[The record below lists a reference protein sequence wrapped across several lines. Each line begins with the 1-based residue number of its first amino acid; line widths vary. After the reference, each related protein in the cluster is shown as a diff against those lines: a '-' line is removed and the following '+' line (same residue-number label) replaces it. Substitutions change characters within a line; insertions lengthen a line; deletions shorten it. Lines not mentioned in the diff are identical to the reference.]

1 MRRIQNLM
9 EQWLFI
15 GPDNRQEQVNLPH
28 TWNAKRRTGWRKWLL
43 QRNLPLWENIWKPE
57 FDPEAEEV
65 YLEFLGV
72 NASSDV
78 TVNGKELAHH
88 DGGYSTFRINITEV
102 LEDRNKLE
110 VTVDNSVNGKVYP
123 QKADFTFYGG
133 IYRDVRFWSC
143 QKSILT

>member
-28 TWNAKRRTGWRKWLL
+28 TWNAKDGQDGGNDYYRGTCHYEKTF
-43 QRNLPLWENIWKPE
+43 EKPE

-102 LEDRNKLE
+102 LE
-110 VTVDNSVNGKVYP
+110 
-123 QKADFTFYGG
+123 
-133 IYRDVRFWSC
+133 
-143 QKSILT
+143 